1 MGGMLEA
8 TETLEHPLYGPSTPA
23 GIYGLARLP
32 VLDSIL
38 SGHLF

>member
-8 TETLEHPLYGPSTPA
+8 TETLEHPLCGPSTSA
-23 GIYGLARLP
+23 GIYGLAWLP
-32 VLDSIL
+32 VLDGIL